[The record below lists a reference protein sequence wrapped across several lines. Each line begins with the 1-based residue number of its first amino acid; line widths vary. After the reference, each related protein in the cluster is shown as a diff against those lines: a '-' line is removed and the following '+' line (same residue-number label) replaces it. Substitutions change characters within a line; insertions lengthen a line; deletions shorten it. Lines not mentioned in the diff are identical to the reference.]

1 MIIYK
6 KNSRG
11 QKIVVGC
18 NYHTSW
24 QNNPSM
30 RFVLLEIYGNKARL
44 ATRTTRK
51 DFWTNVD
58 DLIFIQSKHNERKGK
73 RLMKQDKKI

>member
-1 MIIYK
+1 
-6 KNSRG
+6 
-11 QKIVVGC
+11 
-18 NYHTSW
+18 
-24 QNNPSM
+24 M

-73 RLMKQDKKI
+73 RLMKQDKKNLIVPHHNPSYSSIIFRIFK